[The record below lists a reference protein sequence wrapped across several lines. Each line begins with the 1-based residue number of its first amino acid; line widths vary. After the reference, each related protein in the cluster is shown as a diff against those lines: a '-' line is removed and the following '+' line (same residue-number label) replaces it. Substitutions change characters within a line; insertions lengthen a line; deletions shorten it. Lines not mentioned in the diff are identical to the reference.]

1 MIENGS
7 ARKPLKVG
15 FKAAKLLKKALQ
27 LISVRHLFVVKL
39 KEANVGYR
47 RIIFFLSKKNGSRMF
62 SKVFISDFLSESN
75 ILGLVVANAVKIS
88 IAASP
93 EFLFIGYAV
102 LKVGCENSRR

>member
-1 MIENGS
+1 MIKNGS

-27 LISVRHLFVVKL
+27 LISVRYLSVVKL
-39 KEANVGYR
+39 KEANVDYR
-47 RIIFFLSKKNGSRMF
+47 RITFFLIKKSGSRMF
-62 SKVFISDFLSESN
+62 SKVFISDFLSEAN

-93 EFLFIGYAV
+93 GFLSIGYAV